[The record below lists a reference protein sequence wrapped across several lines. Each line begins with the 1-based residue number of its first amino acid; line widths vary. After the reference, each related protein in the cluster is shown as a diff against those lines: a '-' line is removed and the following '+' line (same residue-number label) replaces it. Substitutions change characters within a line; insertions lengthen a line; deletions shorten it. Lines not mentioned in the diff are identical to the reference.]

1 MVVVLLG
8 GSGIL
13 VIVEQ
18 ATTRTIA
25 KLADTQDGILLC
37 DDGFVDDDD
46 ANEAFVR
53 FRDKGKLNVLDLD
66 SRIIHDDCIP
76 FGK

>member
-13 VIVEQ
+13 ILTEQ
-18 ATTRTIA
+18 ATTQTIE
-25 KLADTQDGILLC
+25 KHGEIQDGILLC

-66 SRIIHDDCIP
+66 SRIIHVDCIP